1 MQEPVNPF
9 QPPGSLVDEVVR
21 VLTDRIVRG
30 TLAPG
35 TRLVEERLAREFGI
49 SRQPIRE
56 SFRILQREGLVS
68 ILPRRG
74 VYVKATPP
82 EEIVSIYQCRAALG
96 ALSARLATRRMPPA
110 TLAELE
116 TLVDEMA
123 ARVAAG
129 DVEGYFQRNVRF
141 HDLVHQTSGNR
152 TLQNL
157 LRTLGTQVLRLRFT
171 SMSLPGRMAESLA
184 THQEMV
190 AAFRAG
196 DADRAGQLSA
206 KLIDGAAA
214 ALLARVAPEVAEGAS
229 ESTGNGMVGAAAH
242 GAARRRS

>member
-157 LRTLGTQVLRLRFT
+157 LRTLAPRCCACASRRCRCRAAWPNRSRRTRRWWPPSAPAMQT
-171 SMSLPGRMAESLA
+171 GRGS
-184 THQEMV
+184 
-190 AAFRAG
+190 
-196 DADRAGQLSA
+196 
-206 KLIDGAAA
+206 
-214 ALLARVAPEVAEGAS
+214 
-229 ESTGNGMVGAAAH
+229 
-242 GAARRRS
+242 